1 MAPVWCTLTLPC
13 LCSVD
18 SETAPP
24 DGSGTV
30 QRLLQTRAD
39 QWRAVDGVW
48 RSPTGARTWDKVTT
62 TSCKITKIHKRT
74 IIYANTSWR
83 TVNFFTVSII
93 RFEVMLC
100 ITLIMLLPNC
110 CTYFYSA
117 INLAIFLCIV
127 YLFSG
132 HYPAIICQLPTK
144 LCNSP
149 LYIYLY
155 HCVCYFWK
163 WILIQ
168 SFHNDTSAMHNR
180 VCRVCFN
187 RGISRVYWSK
197 WGPVRWCF
205 VESPISRGSGGIWNP
220 SRCPP

>member
-1 MAPVWCTLTLPC
+1 MLQFTVISNPVGASTSKNKTETAPVWCTLTLPC

-18 SETAPP
+18 SEAAPP

-30 QRLLQTRAD
+30 QWLLQTRAD
-39 QWRAVDGVW
+39 QWRTVDGVW

-149 LYIYLY
+149 LYI
-155 HCVCYFWK
+155 
-163 WILIQ
+163 
-168 SFHNDTSAMHNR
+168 
-180 VCRVCFN
+180 
-187 RGISRVYWSK
+187 ISLCLLFLKVNINSK
-197 WGPVRWCF
+197 FP
-205 VESPISRGSGGIWNP
+205 
-220 SRCPP
+220 